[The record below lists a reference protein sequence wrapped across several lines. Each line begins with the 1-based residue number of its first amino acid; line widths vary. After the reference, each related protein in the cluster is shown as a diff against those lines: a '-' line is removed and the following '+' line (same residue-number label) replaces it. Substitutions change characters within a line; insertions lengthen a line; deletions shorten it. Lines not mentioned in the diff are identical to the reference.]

1 MSPLDAAL
9 VFVADRLPGFD
20 ADRRHEVVATTR
32 EATVAAGLVA
42 RVAELAGLVALW
54 LRLRAQRTPHLLL
67 RGTAV
72 GLIMAVVVAWAPLP
86 VAVAVPVAL
95 VGLGWFDPRYAAA
108 ACVIWAWRFAAGG
121 LGDFAFL
128 RLLAMA
134 VGILVAVTVAQAS
147 LRRLTL
153 R

>member
-9 VFVADRLPGFD
+9 VFVAERLPGFD
-20 ADRRHEVVATTR
+20 DDRRHDVVATTR
-32 EATVAAGLVA
+32 EAAASAGALA
-42 RVAELAGLVALW
+42 RVAEVGSLLALW
-54 LRLRAQRTPHLLL
+54 LRLRARRTPRLLV
-67 RGTAV
+67 RGALL
-72 GLIMAVVVAWAPLP
+72 GLALAAALASAPLP

-95 VGLGWFDPRYAAA
+95 VALGWFDPRYAAA
-108 ACVIWAWRFAAGG
+108 ACAVWTWRFVAGG
-121 LGDFAFL
+121 FADFAFL